1 MDRFLRSHLAACQ
14 LDGAVGDDFVDI
26 HVGLRSAAGLPDAQG
41 KLVVEFACN
50 NFVGSSNDQLG
61 FFSRKLAQILID
73 QRACLLE
80 DAERADQLRRHGVA
94 SNIEMEKRPLSL
106 RAPIDIGRDF
116 DLSHAVGFN
125 AGASR
130 LFSGRRH
137 FVFLASEFG
146 R

>member
-1 MDRFLRSHLAACQ
+1 MLSLPRRCMASVWDCPSAAPSLNRMAAAC
-14 LDGAVGDDFVDI
+14 
-26 HVGLRSAAGLPDAQG
+26 GLPTIIRVAQ
-41 KLVVEFACN
+41 A
-50 NFVGSSNDQLG
+50 FVSPFPPKARPMNETRGRGSAPAAWCR
-61 FFSRKLAQILID
+61 F
-73 QRACLLE
+73 
-80 DAERADQLRRHGVA
+80 H
-94 SNIEMEKRPLSL
+94 IEMEKRPLGL
-106 RAPIDIGRDF
+106 RAPINIGRDF